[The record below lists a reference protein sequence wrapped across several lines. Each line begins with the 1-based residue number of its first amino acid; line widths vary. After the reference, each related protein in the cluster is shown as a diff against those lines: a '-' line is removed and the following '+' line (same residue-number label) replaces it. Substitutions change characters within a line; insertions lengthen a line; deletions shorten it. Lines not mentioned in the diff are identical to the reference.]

1 MSVARDASEML
12 DAEGLRRRM
21 AELEAELSKVRSE
34 RDVLRAAYDALKQEV
49 ELLRRRIFI
58 ATAERVD
65 THQLKLEFSEKLALL
80 NKMAGTLDAPSFESD
95 TGAASDELAGDA
107 GGPAKR
113 KRDGRKDRKVPPT
126 GRRKLDEIDE
136 ATLPVVRVS
145 VTDPLFEQLVAEGKA
160 KRIGVEASSK
170 IGYERGGFRR
180 VVTERAKYEATTATG
195 ETELETAPLPA
206 ELLPRCIATADTLAH
221 ILTSKYCDGLPL
233 FRLERIFE
241 ERFGL
246 RIARGQMSRW
256 VEELGA
262 TFGATIVHAAR
273 EEAIA
278 TAFCIATDA
287 TGFAIQPGPAEDG
300 KRRPCRRGHYFVLLA
315 DRDHVFFEFKARETS
330 DEVRAMFRGFE
341 GYVQADAKS
350 VYDAVFRPPDPDDPD
365 GDGCARTEVGCW
377 SHARRKFWEAAF
389 GGHVVAREALVRIA
403 RIFELDAQYRK
414 HPPSK
419 IKELRDRHLRPHVV
433 AFLDFAAA
441 EYEAIKHQRGAIR
454 SALGYCVRQRPALMT
469 FLDDGRLRLDNNLSE
484 NALRKV
490 VLIRDAALFAGSDDH
505 AESAGHILSLV
516 ASARLHLLDPE
527 AYLRDMI
534 RVLPFW
540 PRDRYLELAPK
551 YWARTRS
558 MVDAAQLAAPVGVVD
573 VPPALEP

>member
-1 MSVARDASEML
+1 
-12 DAEGLRRRM
+12 
-21 AELEAELSKVRSE
+21 
-34 RDVLRAAYDALKQEV
+34 
-49 ELLRRRIFI
+49 
-58 ATAERVD
+58 
-65 THQLKLEFSEKLALL
+65 
-80 NKMAGTLDAPSFESD
+80 MAGTLDASSFESE
-95 TGAASDELAGDA
+95 AAAANEELAGNA
-107 GGPAKR
+107 GAPPKR

-136 ATLPVVRVS
+136 ATLPVVRVPI
-145 VTDPLFEQLVAEGKA
+145 TDPLFEQLVAEGKA

-180 VVTERAKYEATTATG
+180 VVTERVKYEATTATG

-221 ILTSKYCDGLPL
+221 ILTSKYADGLPL
-233 FRLERIFE
+233 YRLDRIFE

-273 EEAIA
+273 QEAIA

-287 TGFAIQPGPAEDG
+287 TGFAVQPAPAEDG

-330 DEVRAMFRGFE
+330 AEVRAMFRGFE

-365 GDGCARTEVGCW
+365 DDGCVRTEVGCW
-377 SHARRKFWEAAF
+377 AHARRKFWEAAF
-389 GGHVVAREALVRIA
+389 GGHVVAREALVRMA

-419 IKELRDRHLRPHVV
+419 IKALRDGHLRPHVV
-433 AFLDFAAA
+433 AFLDFATA
-441 EYEAIKHQRGAIR
+441 EYEAVKHQRGAIR
-454 SALGYCVRQRPALMT
+454 SALGYCVRQRTALLA

-505 AESAGHILSLV
+505 AESAGHVLSLV
-516 ASARLHLLDPE
+516 ASARLHHLDPE
-527 AYLRDMI
+527 AYLRDVI

-551 YWARTRS
+551 YWTRTRATI
-558 MVDAAQLAAPVGVVD
+558 DAAQLAAPVGVID
-573 VPPALEP
+573 VPSALEL